1 MVIGVLIGTYFA
13 LKNIKEHQTPI
24 KYGMIV
30 ALGSTIISG
39 ISLSFFDL
47 TVYSSSIPLSYN
59 SKEKQY
65 HYRNYS
71 F

>member
-47 TVYSSSIPLSYN
+47 TVYSS
-59 SKEKQY
+59 
-65 HYRNYS
+65 
-71 F
+71 